1 MFQTKPPPLNSSSVL
16 HLCNDDTHAITPR
29 TNHNRARAVKEEL
42 KKKVQMAQ
50 RNIAVYQRL
59 ANQPYT
65 PTILRDLNQ

>member
-1 MFQTKPPPLNSSSVL
+1 MNTNSPNSVL
-16 HLCNDDTHAITPR
+16 HLCNDDTHVVTPH

-59 ANQPYT
+59 RNQPYQ
-65 PTILRDLNQ
+65 PQILTYNPHN